1 MISSRGGA
9 MPPPPNATAY
19 YPPPR
24 ITLPSGLEILRTYS
38 GAFICLEI
46 LFGALVWI
54 LVSATHVPLPL
65 LQGWVMFVSVTACFT
80 SISFL
85 CVFLFSYRERIAID
99 WNRLDFIYHAG
110 VFVCYFGTFLLQ
122 AATTSLHAH
131 PVKYTVN
138 FDSISNSTTT
148 TYETLLNEHEYNLSI
163 AAAIFAFATTVCYG
177 CSTTLALRRWKL

>member
-1 MISSRGGA
+1 MNAARGGGA
-9 MPPPPNATAY
+9 MPPPPTATAY

-24 ITLPSGLEILRTYS
+24 ITLPAGLEILRTYS

-54 LVSATHVPLPL
+54 LVAATKVPLPL
-65 LQGWVMFVSVTACFT
+65 LQGWVMFVSVTACFS
-80 SISFL
+80 SITFL
-85 CVFLFSYRERIAID
+85 SVFLLNYRDRIAID
-99 WNRLDFIYHAG
+99 WNRLDFLYHAA
-110 VFVCYFGTFLLQ
+110 VFVSYFGTFLLQ

-131 PVKYTVN
+131 PMKLISYPSASNTTN
-138 FDSISNSTTT
+138 F

>member
-1 MISSRGGA
+1 MISGRGGS

-19 YPPPR
+19 FPPPR

-46 LFGALVWI
+46 LLGALVWI
-54 LVSATHVPLPL
+54 LVSATKIPLPL

-99 WNRLDFIYHAG
+99 WNRLDFLYHAA
-110 VFVCYFGTFLLQ
+110 VFVFYFGSFLLQ
-122 AATTSLHAH
+122 AATTSLHGH
-131 PVKYTVN
+131 PLKFS
-138 FDSISNSTTT
+138 FDLATNSTL
-148 TYETLLNEHEYNLSI
+148 YAPLLNEHEHNLSI
-163 AAAIFAFATTVCYG
+163 AATIFAFATTVCYG

>member
-1 MISSRGGA
+1 MISARGGGS
-9 MPPPPNATAY
+9 MPPPPNATAH

-24 ITLPSGLEILRTYS
+24 VNLPSGVEILRTYS

-54 LVSATHVPLPL
+54 LVAATKVPLPL

-85 CVFLFSYRERIAID
+85 SVFLFSYRERIAID
-99 WNRLDFIYHAG
+99 WNRLDFLYHAA
-110 VFVCYFGTFLLQ
+110 VFVFYFGTFLLQ
-122 AATTSLHAH
+122 TATTSLHSH
-131 PVKYTVN
+131 PLKTTSFASN
-138 FDSISNSTTT
+138 ITTHGALLDS
-148 TYETLLNEHEYNLSI
+148 HEYNLSI
-163 AAAIFAFATTVCYG
+163 AAAIFSFVTTVCYG

>member
-1 MISSRGGA
+1 MISARGVS

-24 ITLPSGLEILRTYS
+24 ITLPSGVEILRTYS

-54 LVSATHVPLPL
+54 LVAATNIPLAL

-80 SISFL
+80 SIAFL

-99 WNRLDFIYHAG
+99 WNRLDFLYHAA
-110 VFVCYFGTFLLQ
+110 VFVFYFGTFLLQ
-122 AATTSLHAH
+122 AATTSLHGH
-131 PVKYTVN
+131 PLKFN
-138 FDSISNSTTT
+138 FLSNPNTTCT
-148 TYETLLNEHEYNLSI
+148 PYQPLLNEHEYNLSI

-177 CSTTLALRRWKL
+177 CSTALALRRWKL

>member
-1 MISSRGGA
+1 MNPARGGS

-19 YPPPR
+19 FPPPR

-54 LVSATHVPLPL
+54 LVAATNVPLPL
-65 LQGWVMFVSVTACFT
+65 LQGWVMFVSVAACF
-80 SISFL
+80 SSLGFL
-85 CVFLFSYRERIAID
+85 SVFLFSYRERIAID
-99 WNRLDFIYHAG
+99 WNRLDFFYHAA

-122 AATTSLHAH
+122 AATTSLHGH
-131 PVKYTVN
+131 PLKQHLNVN
-138 FDSISNSTTT
+138 LNTTT
-148 TYETLLNEHEYNLSI
+148 LHPLLSDHEYNLSI

>member
-1 MISSRGGA
+1 MISARGGSS

-19 YPPPR
+19 YPPQR
-24 ITLPSGLEILRTYS
+24 ITLPSGVEILRTYS

-54 LVSATHVPLPL
+54 LVAATGVPLPL

-80 SISFL
+80 SLSFL
-85 CVFLFSYRERIAID
+85 CVFLFSYRERIAVD
-99 WNRLDFIYHAG
+99 WNRLDFLYHAA

-122 AATTSLHAH
+122 AATTSLHGH
-131 PVKYTVN
+131 PIK
-138 FDSISNSTTT
+138 FIAGINSTVCNH
-148 TYETLLNEHEYNLSI
+148 ESLLNDHEYNLSI
-163 AAAIFAFATTVCYG
+163 AASIFAFATTVCYG

>member
-1 MISSRGGA
+1 MISGRGGA

-24 ITLPSGLEILRTYS
+24 ITLPSGVEILRTYS

-46 LFGALVWI
+46 VSDGGTGGLLGAIVWI
-54 LVSATHVPLPL
+54 LVAATGIPLAL

-80 SISFL
+80 SASFL

-99 WNRLDFIYHAG
+99 WNRLDFLYHAA
-110 VFVCYFGTFLLQ
+110 VFVFYFGSFLLQ

-131 PVKYTVN
+131 PFRINFHASTNTTVH
-138 FDSISNSTTT
+138 SP
-148 TYETLLNEHEYNLSI
+148 LLNSHEYNLSV
-163 AAAIFAFATTVCYG
+163 AATV
-177 CSTTLALRRWKL
+177 SIMLV